1 MSFPETKTIYK
12 ISSWLVTFLVP
23 IILIL
28 TAVRLLLT
36 SAFVQLEYRTP
47 GFPDDP
53 YGFTRADRLVWSQNA
68 LDYLLNDAGISF
80 LGDLRFADG
89 TPVYNERELSHMID
103 VKNVTRI
110 ALNVW
115 HGGLAALLFLGV
127 WAWRG
132 NWLNEFRFGLG
143 RGGWLAVFL
152 VGGIILLVL
161 VGFGFFFVAFH
172 GVFFEAGTWTFPTS
186 DTLIRL
192 FPERFWRDAFL
203 AIGGIALAGG
213 VGLALGLKPI
223 K

>member
-115 HGGLAALLFLGV
+115 HGGLAALLFLGF